1 MENTVD
7 LLYRL
12 TSATGVSGAEE
23 NIVSVLSE
31 ILEPY
36 GEVTVD
42 SLNTVCCTFGE
53 GYHFLLDAHID
64 EIGLIVTEITDDGF
78 IRVDKC
84 GGIDRRILLGYEVSV
99 WGKKELFG
107 VISTLPPHL
116 IKDEDKNKTP
126 EFKDIAIDTGLS
138 KTELDELVKPG
149 DRVTLRRNF
158 TMLLNNRISA
168 SCLDD
173 RAGVAALLL
182 TLDELKKLNCKVTVM
197 LSSQEEVGGQG
208 AKAAAYSK
216 QADEAIAV
224 DVSFAYAPDCDR
236 RDTKEL
242 GKGSMIGFSPILN
255 KDMSNALVDT
265 AKAENIPFQY
275 EIMSSR
281 TGTNADAITV
291 TESGIKTA
299 LISIPQRY
307 MHQPVEVV
315 DISDIENVSQLIVAY
330 IKRRVGELSA

>member
-1 MENTVD
+1 MEKTVD

-12 TSATGVSGAEE
+12 TSAVGVSGAEE
-23 NIVSVLSE
+23 NIVSVLKD

-78 IRVDKC
+78 IKVDKC
-84 GGIDRRILLGYEVSV
+84 GGIDRRMLLGYEVSV
-99 WGKKELFG
+99 WGREELFG

-126 EFKDIAIDTGLS
+126 EFKDVAIDTGLS
-138 KTELDELVKPG
+138 KAELDKLVSPG
-149 DRVTLRRNF
+149 DRVTFRRNF
-158 TMLLNNRISA
+158 TKLLNNRISA

-173 RAGVAALLL
+173 RAGVAALILA
-182 TLDELKKLNCKVTVM
+182 LDELKKLKCKVTLM
-197 LSSQEEVGGQG
+197 LSSQEEVGCRG
-208 AKAAAYSK
+208 AKAAAYAK
-216 QADEAIAV
+216 DADEAIAV
-224 DVSFAYAPDCDR
+224 DVSFAYAPDCDKN
-236 RDTKEL
+236 DTKEL
-242 GKGSMIGFSPILN
+242 GKGGMIGFSPILS
-255 KDMSNALVDT
+255 KEMSNALVET
-265 AKAENIPFQY
+265 AKAESIPMQY

-281 TGTNADAITV
+281 TGTNADDISV
-291 TESGIKTA
+291 TENGIKTA
-299 LISIPQRY
+299 LISIPERY

-315 DISDIENVSQLIVAY
+315 DISDIENVSRLITAY
-330 IKRRVGELSA
+330 IGRRVGELGA